1 MVSIPRPY
9 HPSGESVLG
18 EAMLEFERDMA
29 RQGRRP
35 KLPCDE
41 RRYKALEPKWKGDGR
56 DRVERDNIKREI
68 KRIEAWNL
76 ILSHIEVG
84 EIFTVRDILERTTGD
99 EISSG
104 FLSRS
109 AISIY
114 LTQIAEALFTFA
126 LPRVI
131 EGNPTQYMR
140 LDKIYQEQVAPD
152 MPPNRRWK

>member
-1 MVSIPRPY
+1 MVNIPRPH

-18 EAMLEFERDMA
+18 EAMLKFERDMA

-41 RRYKALEPKWKGDGR
+41 RGAKVQEPKWKR
-56 DRVERDNIKREI
+56 DRVERENIKREI

-76 ILSHIEVG
+76 IISQIEVG
-84 EIFTVRDILERTTGD
+84 EIFNVRDIFERTASCD
-99 EISSG
+99 LSYG

-109 AISIY
+109 AITVY
-114 LTQIAEALFTFA
+114 LTQIAEAKITFA

-140 LDKIYQEQVAPD
+140 LDTIYREQVAPER
-152 MPPNRRWK
+152 PPEQEVEIV